1 MTTKTKTRTRTGF
14 MPRLLCVA
22 LAALCTAIGAEAK
35 DIVWEGKTFGDT
47 KSSSIN
53 DDFTDRNTVYLYN
66 VGQKKFIN
74 VGGSYDAEPVLSNV
88 GMKMI
93 FADCENL
100 GGRMY
105 IRTSIN
111 NSDNRFCLGLAGNTN
126 NTSQPIRVLCDLKNE
141 NHNASAEGETCLY
154 STNSGWFIT
163 PVSSGSKKYYIR
175 NSRTGNTESKDHLR
189 YNPSTKRIDVA
200 DDANDENAQWMLIST
215 TEYREQILALRE
227 GNIEVTAFIKD
238 SQFSRN
244 NRWESSW
251 QWQNPGGTLHNIGE
265 SDDLRDDNGNVLR
278 AGYGIPSIMTWTDP
292 SRGSIGVNYYS
303 QFNVAEIKGETNRL
317 SQTITGLPAG
327 LYRVSCQAFFFD
339 GQEGN
344 TTDNSCYLFANSERT
359 TLRPR
364 NDISNINVTGSNTS
378 APVTYVYAGNDY
390 GQYGVNYDGSDSNI
404 SNIKF
409 KHTYCTKTAD
419 GKYPTDG
426 MAAGMFFLWDDD
438 NCVNSV
444 VVNIREG
451 ESLTIGIN
459 KGTTD
464 GWVAADH
471 FRLFYLGNYESV
483 IDEDALPSQTIA
495 DDLDNANV
503 NLRRTLGKE
512 WTSIVLPF
520 DVTQAQFDETF
531 GQSAT
536 ISELYGVDPDWQ
548 YRMLFKTVSRVADDE
563 VFMHQGRH
571 YIISG
576 AKDPAVAADKT
587 YEFIINNN
595 DNLRR
600 TVNGPLYQFS
610 NIRRTSGHPQP
621 IILDLR
627 MHNNGHAFDHSDT
640 HHKVDTYTGNRLS
653 SKLNAQYGRNEA
665 LFSNAWGGTA
675 TDSYY
680 NVDYSSNA
688 ASMATI
694 KDGHSTAVL
703 VKPGTNSAAEAAVM
717 SSVVQGTG
725 FGMFVKDGKFLYRL
739 YTTSGETTVISTSAA
754 SPDRYHYV
762 VATWEKSTR
771 KLKIY
776 VDGTFQAETTAGN
789 DALASPIANNH
800 FMTVGCNPDK
810 TCAFNG
816 SVVLARIYGKCLS
829 AGDVKNLYGDLTPLA
844 DVPETKHTVSGGRDR
859 YLTFRG
865 TYGYEEGVTAPK
877 GSYFVSNGK
886 VYHLTKDT
894 KLYGFRGYIQETDAQ
909 GNPLDTQT
917 AAAPLSMRIVD
928 DNGGTTD
935 ISAVGIDNSHA
946 DNTCNAI
953 YDLQG
958 RVVRQGSSSTDG
970 LKKGIYIVDGRKRVV
985 R

>member
-1 MTTKTKTRTRTGF
+1 MTTKTRHGLVT
-14 MPRLLCVA
+14 RLLCAA
-22 LAALCTAIGAEAK
+22 LAALGTATGVEAK
-35 DIVWEGKTFGDT
+35 DIAWVGKTYDEA
-47 KSSSIN
+47 KSTSI
-53 DDFTDRNTVYLYN
+53 DADFTDDKTVYLYN

-111 NSDNRFCLGLAGNTN
+111 NTNNRFCLGLVGNVN
-126 NTSQPIRVLCDLKNE
+126 DKSQPIRVLCDLQNI
-141 NHNASAEGETCLY
+141 NHNASVEGEDYMY

-163 PVSSGSKKYYIR
+163 PISAGSHKYYIR
-175 NSRTGNTESKDHLR
+175 NSRTGNFESKDHLR
-189 YNPSTKRIDVA
+189 YNPSTNRIDVA
-200 DDANDENAQWMLIST
+200 DDATDENAQWMLISPI
-215 TEYREQILALRE
+215 EYREQILALRE

-244 NRWESSW
+244 NRWEGSW
-251 QWQNPGGTLHNIGE
+251 TWQNTGGTLHNIGE

-278 AGYGIPSIMTWTDP
+278 AGYGIPSIETRTDTD
-292 SRGSIGVNYYS
+292 RGGIGVNYYS
-303 QFNVAEIKGETNRL
+303 QFNVAEIKGEKNRL

-327 LYRVSCQAFFFD
+327 LYRVNCQAFFFN
-339 GQEGN
+339 GQDGN
-344 TTDNSCYLFANSERT
+344 TTDNSCYLFANNERT

-364 NDISNINVTGSNTS
+364 NDISNVNVSRSNTS
-378 APVTYVYAGNDY
+378 APVTYVYAGNSY
-390 GQYGVNYDGSDSNI
+390 GQWGVNYDGSDSNI
-404 SNIKF
+404 SNIIF

-426 MAAGMFFLWDDD
+426 MAAGMFFLWDED

-459 KGTTD
+459 KGTAD

-536 ISELYGVDPDWQ
+536 ISELYGVDPAWQ

-576 AKDPAVAADKT
+576 AKDPAVAANDT

-600 TVNGPLYQFS
+600 TVKGPLYHFS
-610 NIRRTSGHPQP
+610 NIQRTSGHPQP
-621 IILDLR
+621 IILDVR
-627 MHNNGHAFDHSDT
+627 MHDNGYAFDHSDT
-640 HHKVDTYTGNRLS
+640 HHKVDTRTGNSLTS
-653 SKLNAQYGRNEA
+653 SLNTQYGRNEA
-665 LFSNAWGGTA
+665 RFANTWGGTA

-680 NVDYSSNA
+680 CIDYSSNA
-688 ASMATI
+688 TAMETI

-703 VKPGTNSAAEAAVM
+703 VKPGTKGTAEAAVM

-725 FGMFVKDGKFLYRL
+725 FGMFVKDGKFVYKLH
-739 YTTSGETTVISTSAA
+739 TTSGETTVSSTTTAETG
-754 SPDRYHYV
+754 RYYHV
-762 VATWEKSTR
+762 VATWEKDTK

-776 VDGTFQAETTAGN
+776 VDGNLQAEATAGS
-789 DALASPIANNH
+789 DAMASPVADNH
-800 FMTVGCNPDK
+800 FMTIGCNPDG

-829 AGDVKNLYGDLTPLA
+829 ENDVKDIYGDLTPLA

-909 GNPLDTQT
+909 GNPLSSQS
-917 AAAPLSMRIVD
+917 AAAPLSMRVID
-928 DNGGTTD
+928 YNGGTTD
-935 ISAVGIDNSHA
+935 IGAVGVDEN
-946 DNTCNAI
+946 NAANATGTI
-953 YDLQG
+953 LDLQG
-958 RVVRQGSSSTDG
+958 RIVRRNSSSTDG
-970 LKKGIYIVDGRKRVV
+970 LPKGIYIVDGRKRVV
-985 R
+985 K